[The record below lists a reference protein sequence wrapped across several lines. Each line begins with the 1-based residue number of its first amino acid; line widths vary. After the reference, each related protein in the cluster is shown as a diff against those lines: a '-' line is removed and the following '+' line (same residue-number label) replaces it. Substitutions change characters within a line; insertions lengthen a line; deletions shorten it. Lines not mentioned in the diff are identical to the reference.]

1 MNWPQ
6 SLYLGVDLNDF
17 SESSFTAD
25 VTATDRPES
34 PSALIPIK
42 LIIGERLL
50 QRRELLSEMQD
61 KQRIELIERTLGF
74 NEDIIIDDK
83 TCVLI
88 RKLSTLP
95 NLVMQPTGA
104 VDQGSKEKEQRKL
117 LIELIKLTLKYP
129 SVWLL
134 IEVDDDI
141 LQPHYQA
148 ALQEIQLWTVY
159 FSNETQIRYG
169 FSVKHLAQLI
179 RRVCHHCAQNSVEW
193 NGSLELWASRKWLL
207 DDESKHEVFLAK
219 FPSMNPF
226 RAQIILT
233 LIELKEALGTSLEE
247 LKQKFRWILPS
258 ALEYFDYALNYTKV
272 AAIQQTYPSPQ
283 RQQAPGVLR
292 GQQLRAPANR
302 LKRTY
307 DAENDTD
314 RNAMKKRK
322 TYAY

>member
-1 MNWPQ
+1 
-6 SLYLGVDLNDF
+6 VDLNEF

-95 NLVMQPTGA
+95 NLVMQPTTVA
-104 VDQGSKEKEQRKL
+104 VDLGSKEKEQRKL
-117 LIELIKLTLKYP
+117 LIELIKLALKYP

-141 LQPHYQA
+141 LQYVTFPFLVMLQTNGRFQA
-148 ALQEIQLWTVY
+148 AVPSRTSRDSIVDSLFLQ
-159 FSNETQIRYG
+159 
-169 FSVKHLAQLI
+169 
-179 RRVCHHCAQNSVEW
+179 
-193 NGSLELWASRKWLL
+193 
-207 DDESKHEVFLAK
+207 
-219 FPSMNPF
+219 
-226 RAQIILT
+226 
-233 LIELKEALGTSLEE
+233 
-247 LKQKFRWILPS
+247 
-258 ALEYFDYALNYTKV
+258 
-272 AAIQQTYPSPQ
+272 
-283 RQQAPGVLR
+283 
-292 GQQLRAPANR
+292 
-302 LKRTY
+302 
-307 DAENDTD
+307 
-314 RNAMKKRK
+314 
-322 TYAY
+322 

>member
-1 MNWPQ
+1 
-6 SLYLGVDLNDF
+6 VDLNDF

-141 LQPHYQA
+141 LQYVTFPFFGNVTVLTVDFRPHYQA

-159 FSNETQIRYG
+159 LSIETQIRYG
-169 FSVKHLAQLI
+169 FSVEHLAQLI

-207 DDESKHEVFLAK
+207 DDESKVRSGIGLF
-219 FPSMNPF
+219 
-226 RAQIILT
+226 
-233 LIELKEALGTSLEE
+233 
-247 LKQKFRWILPS
+247 
-258 ALEYFDYALNYTKV
+258 
-272 AAIQQTYPSPQ
+272 
-283 RQQAPGVLR
+283 
-292 GQQLRAPANR
+292 
-302 LKRTY
+302 
-307 DAENDTD
+307 
-314 RNAMKKRK
+314 
-322 TYAY
+322 